1 MFEELDFDVIRR
13 REINDNVLSKLI
25 NKQGKLSVKISA
37 DILKGIPTVNFSKI
51 MDNLAND
58 VYLKISAWD
67 DGKYPT
73 EVVSGK
79 YKGQVDLR
87 YFEII
92 NIIDKGELL

>member
-51 MDNLAND
+51 MDNLANE
-58 VYLKISAWD
+58 VYLEIFPWE

-73 EVVSGK
+73 KVKSGN
-79 YKGQVDLR
+79 YKEIVYLR
-87 YFEII
+87 YFEIM
-92 NIIDKGELL
+92 NILDKSELL

>member
-1 MFEELDFDVIRR
+1 
-13 REINDNVLSKLI
+13 
-25 NKQGKLSVKISA
+25 
-37 DILKGIPTVNFSKI
+37 
-51 MDNLAND
+51 MDNLSND